1 MKQRPIEELMGY
13 AASPSNPPKGY
24 GTIDKAVAVIKY
36 RNERFQEL
44 DWPRSISYEE
54 AAAMI
59 EKEIIEK
66 FGKPK

>member
-1 MKQRPIEELMGY
+1 MKNLMSY

-24 GTIDKAVAVIKY
+24 GSIENGLAVIAY
-36 RNERFQEL
+36 RNERFKEL

-54 AAAMI
+54 AAAII

>member
-1 MKQRPIEELMGY
+1 MKNLMSY
-13 AASPSNPPKGY
+13 AASMSNPPKGY
-24 GTIDKAVAVIKY
+24 GTIDKAVAVIQY
-36 RNERFQEL
+36 RSERFKEL